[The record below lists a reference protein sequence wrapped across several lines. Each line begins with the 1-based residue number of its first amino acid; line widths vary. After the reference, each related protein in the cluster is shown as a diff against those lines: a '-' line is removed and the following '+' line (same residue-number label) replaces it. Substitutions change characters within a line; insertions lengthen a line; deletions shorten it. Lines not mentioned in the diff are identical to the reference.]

1 MASQQQTRINEAGK
15 PAGNRRVSNSAIL
28 AGCVAFVCGMVGAAY
43 AAVPLYRL
51 FCQVTG
57 YNGTTQ
63 RVEQYSDT
71 VLDRT
76 IRVTFDANTSSGLN
90 WDFKPV
96 DRMVEPKIG
105 ETIQISYKATNRS
118 ATTTTGTA
126 VFNVTPMEAGAYF
139 NKVQCFCFTET
150 TLKPGETL
158 DMPVVFF
165 VDPEIVKAEETKNI
179 RNITLSYTFY
189 PSQGAK
195 PVAGLRDEKAD
206 GGKKL

>member
-1 MASQQQTRINEAGK
+1 MANQQVTINRQPRKQG
-15 PAGNRRVSNSAIL
+15 GVGNSAIL
-28 AGCVAFVCGMVGAAY
+28 VACLVFVGGMVGAAY

-63 RVEQYSDT
+63 RVEQYSET
-71 VLDRT
+71 VLSQT
-76 IRVTFDANTSSGLN
+76 MRVSFDANTSSGLN

-105 ETIQISYKATNRS
+105 ETVQINYTATNRS
-118 ATTTTGTA
+118 PVPVTGTA

-158 DMPVVFF
+158 KMPVVFF
-165 VDPEIVKAEETKNI
+165 IDPEIVKSEETRNI

-195 PVAGLRDEKAD
+195 PVAGLKGEKAD
-206 GGKKL
+206 SANRL

>member
-1 MASQQQTRINEAGK
+1 MANQQVTINRQPRKQGGV
-15 PAGNRRVSNSAIL
+15 GNSTIL
-28 AGCVAFVCGMVGAAY
+28 VACLVFVGGMVGAAY

-63 RVEQYSDT
+63 RVEQYSET
-71 VLDRT
+71 VLNQT
-76 IRVTFDANTSSGLN
+76 MRVSFDANTSSGLN
-90 WDFKPV
+90 WEFKPV
-96 DRMVEPKIG
+96 DKMVEPKIG
-105 ETIQISYKATNRS
+105 ETIQINYTATNRS
-118 ATTTTGTA
+118 PVATTGTA

-165 VDPEIVKAEETKNI
+165 IDPDIVKAEETKNI

-195 PVAGLRDEKAD
+195 PVAGLKGEKA
-206 GGKKL
+206 GGANRL

>member
-1 MASQQQTRINEAGK
+1 MANQQVTINRQPRKQG
-15 PAGNRRVSNSAIL
+15 GVGNSAIL
-28 AGCVAFVCGMVGAAY
+28 VACLVFVGGMVGAAY

-63 RVEQYSDT
+63 RVEQYSET
-71 VLDRT
+71 VLNQT
-76 IRVTFDANTSSGLN
+76 MRVSFDANTSSGLN

-105 ETIQISYKATNRS
+105 ETVQINYTATNRS
-118 ATTTTGTA
+118 PVPVTGTA

-158 DMPVVFF
+158 KMPVVFF
-165 VDPEIVKAEETKNI
+165 IDPEIVKSEETRNI

-195 PVAGLRDEKAD
+195 PVAGLKGEKAD
-206 GGKKL
+206 GANRL

>member
-1 MASQQQTRINEAGK
+1 MANQQQDTANGAAKVPAKGK
-15 PAGNRRVSNSAIL
+15 VSNGVIL
-28 AGCVAFVCGMVGAAY
+28 ASCVVFVCGMVGAAF
-43 AAVPLYRL
+43 ASVPLYRL

-63 RVEQYSDT
+63 RVEQYSET

-76 IRVTFDANTSSGLN
+76 IRVSFDANTSSGLN

-118 ATTTTGTA
+118 ATPTTGTA
-126 VFNVTPMEAGAYF
+126 VFNVTPMEAAVYF

-150 TLKPGETL
+150 TLQPGQTL

-165 VDPEIVKAEETKNI
+165 VDPEIVKSEETRNI
-179 RNITLSYTFY
+179 KNITLSYTFY

-195 PVAGLRDEKAD
+195 PVAGLKGEKAD
-206 GGKKL
+206 SAQKL

>member
-1 MASQQQTRINEAGK
+1 MNEVNK
-15 PAGNRRVSNSAIL
+15 TSLPTRRVNNGSIL
-28 AGCVAFVCGMVGAAY
+28 AGCVVFVSCMVGAAY
-43 AAVPLYRL
+43 ASVPLYRL

-71 VLDRT
+71 ILAQK
-76 IRVTFDANTSSGLN
+76 IKVTFDANTSSGLN

-96 DRMVEPKIG
+96 QNSVEPKIG
-105 ETIQISYKATNRS
+105 ETVQISYQAVNKSPHTV
-118 ATTTTGTA
+118 TGTA

-150 TLKPGETL
+150 TLKPGEKL

-165 VDPEIVKAEETKNI
+165 VDPEIAKAEETKNI
-179 RNITLSYTFY
+179 KTITLSYTFY

-195 PVAGLRDEKAD
+195 PVAGLQDKSVEAGR
-206 GGKKL
+206 KL